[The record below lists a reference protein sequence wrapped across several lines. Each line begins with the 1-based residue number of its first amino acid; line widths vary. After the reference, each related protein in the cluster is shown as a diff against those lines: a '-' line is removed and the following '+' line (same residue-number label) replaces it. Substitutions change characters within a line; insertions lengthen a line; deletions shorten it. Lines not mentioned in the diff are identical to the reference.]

1 MDSFLSLVLNS
12 QRVTL
17 PVGVQVCGSIG
28 EEGWA
33 NLAKACIHLQLR
45 DFTADRPFMIEG
57 KRGDLRTIWDSLD
70 NEGKWTVFYDH
81 IDAEVEVWL
90 EWDTEEEKERE

>member
-1 MDSFLSLVLNS
+1 
-12 QRVTL
+12 
-17 PVGVQVCGSIG
+17 
-28 EEGWA
+28 
-33 NLAKACIHLQLR
+33 
-45 DFTADRPFMIEG
+45 MIEG

-90 EWDTEEEKERE
+90 EWETEEEKEREWGNLQAIIKSFHWQRSSQKMSYDYN